1 MTRLSSRALILLSL
15 AGCLVPLAAAQ
26 DDGKKVPIR
35 PPLPGMFPGSTEL
48 TPEQEM
54 AQLFQKVESRMRSMG
69 SLLLD
74 ASAGDTS
81 KLKDAEES
89 GIEELIRDARPRAGA
104 SGGVADLLSVSKL
117 QGDRVLNDIDRI
129 LEIAAQNG
137 GT

>member
-1 MTRLSSRALILLSL
+1 MKRLSSRTWIVLTL
-15 AGCLVPLAAAQ
+15 AGGLVPLAAAQ
-26 DDGKKVPIR
+26 DDGTKPPIR
-35 PPLPGMFPGSTEL
+35 PPLPGMGGLGAEKS
-48 TPEQEM
+48 PEQEM
-54 AQLFQKVESRMRSMG
+54 ADLFREVESRMRSMG
-69 SLLLD
+69 DLLLD

-89 GIEELIRDARPRAGA
+89 GIEELIREARPRAGA